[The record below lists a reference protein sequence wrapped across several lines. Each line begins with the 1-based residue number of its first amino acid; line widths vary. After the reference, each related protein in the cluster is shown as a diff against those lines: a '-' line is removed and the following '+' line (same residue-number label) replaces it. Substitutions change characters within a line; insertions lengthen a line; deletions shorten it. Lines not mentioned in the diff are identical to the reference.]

1 MKIYY
6 VHSRTGHSNE
16 FTSVAAAKKYM
27 KQLNKIRPDNAY
39 GEIVWIDR
47 RTGDWEPLGDIELKG
62 NNKTAL
68 VHNGK
73 LTRSY

>member
-1 MKIYY
+1 MKLYR
-6 VHSRTGHSNE
+6 VKSRTGHHEE

-27 KQLNKIRPDNAY
+27 RQLNKIRPDNAY
-39 GEIVWIDR
+39 GSILWIDR
-47 RTGDWEPLGDIELKG
+47 RTGDWEYVGEIELKG
-62 NNKTAL
+62 SNKTAL